1 MYIFIKHINI
11 KMPYSIVKSGDMFQL
26 RNKNTKKLLQK
37 KFKTRASAKKF
48 ADRYESS
55 HTTKSKKKAV
65 PKGSHRM
72 PDGSIMK
79 DSAMPS
85 KGKSS
90 Y

>member
-1 MYIFIKHINI
+1 
-11 KMPYSIVKSGDMFQL
+11 MPYQIVKSGDQFQL
-26 RNKNTKKLLQK
+26 RNKNTKKLLAK
-37 KFKTRASAKKF
+37 KFNTRASAKKF
-48 ADRYESS
+48 SDRYE
-55 HTTKSKKKAV
+55 TKKTKTKTV

-79 DSAMPS
+79 DSAMPAAKQ

>member
-1 MYIFIKHINI
+1 
-11 KMPYSIVKSGDMFQL
+11 MPYQIVKSGDQFQL
-26 RNKNTKKLLQK
+26 RNKNTKKLLAK

-48 ADRYESS
+48 SDRYE
-55 HTTKSKKKAV
+55 TKKTKTV

-79 DSAMPS
+79 DSAMPAAKQ

>member
-1 MYIFIKHINI
+1 
-11 KMPYSIVKSGDMFQL
+11 MPYSIQKSGDMFQL
-26 RNKNTKKLLQK
+26 RNKNTKKLLGK

-48 ADRYESS
+48 ADRYSS
-55 HTTKSKKKAV
+55 SKKAV

-79 DSAMPS
+79 DSAM
-85 KGKSS
+85 KKKSS

>member
-1 MYIFIKHINI
+1 
-11 KMPYSIVKSGDMFQL
+11 MPYQIVKSGDQFQL
-26 RNKNTKKLLQK
+26 RNKNTKKLLAK

-48 ADRYESS
+48 SDRYE
-55 HTTKSKKKAV
+55 TKKTKTKLDPK

-79 DSAMPS
+79 DSAMPAAKQ

>member
-1 MYIFIKHINI
+1 
-11 KMPYSIVKSGDMFQL
+11 MPYTIVKSGDQFQL
-26 RNKNTKKLLQK
+26 RNKNTKKLLGK

-48 ADRYESS
+48 SDRYES
-55 HTTKSKKKAV
+55 KKKTGKSSV

-79 DSAMPS
+79 DSAMPTAKQ

>member
-1 MYIFIKHINI
+1 
-11 KMPYSIVKSGDMFQL
+11 MPYTIVKSGDMFQL
-26 RNKNTKKLLQK
+26 RNKNTKKLLAK

-48 ADRYESS
+48 SDKYE
-55 HTTKSKKKAV
+55 TKKKTV

-85 KGKSS
+85 KGKKSS

>member
-1 MYIFIKHINI
+1 
-11 KMPYSIVKSGDMFQL
+11 MPYTIVKTDDMFQL
-26 RNKNTKKLLQK
+26 RNKNTKKLLGK

-48 ADRYESS
+48 ADRYES
-55 HTTKSKKKAV
+55 KKKTV

-79 DSAMPS
+79 NSAM
-85 KGKSS
+85 KKSS

>member
-1 MYIFIKHINI
+1 
-11 KMPYSIVKSGDMFQL
+11 MPYSIVKSGDQFQL
-26 RNKNTKKLLQK
+26 RNKNTKKLLAK

-48 ADRYESS
+48 SDRYES
-55 HTTKSKKKAV
+55 KKKSV

-79 DSAMPS
+79 DSAM
-85 KGKSS
+85 KKKSS

>member
-1 MYIFIKHINI
+1 
-11 KMPYSIVKSGDMFQL
+11 MPYSIVKSGNMFQL
-26 RNKNTKKLLQK
+26 RNKNTKKLLAK

-55 HTTKSKKKAV
+55 HTTKSKKKTV

-85 KGKSS
+85 KGKKKSS

>member
-1 MYIFIKHINI
+1 
-11 KMPYSIVKSGDMFQL
+11 MPYAIVKSGDQFQL
-26 RNKNTKKLLQK
+26 RNKNTKKLLAK

-48 ADRYESS
+48 SDRYETKKNSS
-55 HTTKSKKKAV
+55 NSSKSKV

-79 DSAMPS
+79 DSAM
-85 KGKSS
+85 KKKSS

>member
-1 MYIFIKHINI
+1 
-11 KMPYSIVKSGDMFQL
+11 MPYTIVKSGDQFQL
-26 RNKNTKKLLQK
+26 RNKNTKKLLGK

-48 ADRYESS
+48 SDRYE
-55 HTTKSKKKAV
+55 TKKKKSV

-72 PDGSIMK
+72 PNGSIMK

>member
-1 MYIFIKHINI
+1 
-11 KMPYSIVKSGDMFQL
+11 MPYTIVKSGDMFQL
-26 RNKNTKKLLQK
+26 RNKNTKKLLAK

-55 HTTKSKKKAV
+55 HTKKKAV

-85 KGKSS
+85 KGKKSS

>member
-1 MYIFIKHINI
+1 
-11 KMPYSIVKSGDMFQL
+11 MPYQIVKSGDQFQL
-26 RNKNTKKLLQK
+26 RNKNTKKLLAK

-48 ADRYESS
+48 SDRYE
-55 HTTKSKKKAV
+55 TNKTKTKTKTMTKTV

-79 DSAMPS
+79 DSAMKS
-85 KGKSS
+85 KSS

>member
-1 MYIFIKHINI
+1 
-11 KMPYSIVKSGDMFQL
+11 MPYNIVKSGDMFQL
-26 RNKNTKKLLQK
+26 RNKNTKKLLAK

-48 ADRYESS
+48 SDRYESG
-55 HTTKSKKKAV
+55 HTKKKPV

-85 KGKSS
+85 KGSKSS

>member
-1 MYIFIKHINI
+1 
-11 KMPYSIVKSGDMFQL
+11 MPYTIVKSGDQFQL
-26 RNKNTKKLLQK
+26 RNKNTKKLLGK

-48 ADRYESS
+48 SDRYES
-55 HTTKSKKKAV
+55 KKKPV

-79 DSAMPS
+79 DSAMPAAKQ

>member
-1 MYIFIKHINI
+1 
-11 KMPYSIVKSGDMFQL
+11 MPYSIVKSGDMFQL
-26 RNKNTKKLLQK
+26 RNKNTKKLLAK

-48 ADRYESS
+48 ADRYETKKTGKSS
-55 HTTKSKKKAV
+55 V

-79 DSAMPS
+79 DSAM
-85 KGKSS
+85 KKSS

>member
-1 MYIFIKHINI
+1 
-11 KMPYSIVKSGDMFQL
+11 MPYSIVKSGDQFQL
-26 RNKNTKKLLQK
+26 RNKNTKKLLGK

-48 ADRYESS
+48 ADRYE
-55 HTTKSKKKAV
+55 TKKKKPV

-79 DSAMPS
+79 DSAMPTAKQ

>member
-1 MYIFIKHINI
+1 
-11 KMPYSIVKSGDMFQL
+11 MPYQIVKSGDQFQL
-26 RNKNTKKLLQK
+26 RNKNTKKLLAK

-48 ADRYESS
+48 SDRYE
-55 HTTKSKKKAV
+55 TKKNKTKTV

-79 DSAMPS
+79 DSAMPAAKQ

>member
-1 MYIFIKHINI
+1 
-11 KMPYSIVKSGDMFQL
+11 MPYTIVKSGDQFQL
-26 RNKNTKKLLQK
+26 RNKNTKKLLGK

-48 ADRYESS
+48 SDRYES
-55 HTTKSKKKAV
+55 KKKSV

-72 PDGSIMK
+72 PNGSIMK

>member
-1 MYIFIKHINI
+1 
-11 KMPYSIVKSGDMFQL
+11 MPYMIVKSGDQFQL
-26 RNKNTKKLLQK
+26 RNKNTKKLLAK

-48 ADRYESS
+48 SDRYETKKSS
-55 HTTKSKKKAV
+55 SNSSKKAV

-79 DSAMPS
+79 DSAM
-85 KGKSS
+85 KKKSS